1 MLFVLYM
8 AFYLVQYRSPAVFR
22 FFMAVIYYA
31 IFSVLALGSTPGPMP
46 PGTLF
51 CIAPFHLIILSVVD
65 SVLIIIL

>member
-1 MLFVLYM
+1 MGKMLFVLYM

-46 PGTLF
+46 PELSFVLPLF
-51 CIAPFHLIILSVVD
+51 I
-65 SVLIIIL
+65 